1 MRLRLLA
8 PAIVAA
14 AFAMTPG
21 TARATG
27 VELPAGANP
36 LPLGNFDVVQG
47 EPFQNL
53 KALKGHV
60 VKLVFFASW

>member
-1 MRLRLLA
+1 MRFLA
-8 PAIVAA
+8 PALVAIA
-14 AFAMTPG
+14 LAMLTPG

-27 VELPAGANP
+27 VDLPPGANP
-36 LPLGNFDVVQG
+36 LPLGQFDVIQG

-53 KALKGHV
+53 KSLKGRV